1 MLNVYLPEGDLMD
14 SKENKDALS
23 EKTSL
28 EAAMREGTILEAP
41 AVRCSNDFDLTV
53 DLGFASGVM
62 KRNEVALTD
71 GEEVKDI
78 AVITRVGKPVC
89 FKVIGKGEDDDGNLF
104 YRLSRRA
111 AQEECRQ
118 NYLDTLLPGDVIR
131 AKVTH
136 LEAFGAFCDIGCGVP
151 ALLPID
157 AISVSRISHPK
168 DRLSVGQEMDVVVK
182 SIERSAFGSVTRVY
196 VTRKELLGTWEE
208 NASLFEAG
216 QTVVGIVRSME
227 SYGIFVELAPN
238 LAGLAEFRSDISV
251 GQAVAVYIKSIL
263 PERMKIKLVI
273 VDPYRGIPKK
283 NGAGQIAPSMIGVT
297 HLSRWVYSPAE
308 CQKLVMTEFD
318 F

>member
-1 MLNVYLPEGDLMD
+1 MTE
-14 SKENKDALS
+14 
-23 EKTSL
+23 T
-28 EAAMREGTILEAP
+28 
-41 AVRCSNDFDLTV
+41 F
-53 DLGFASGVM
+53 
-62 KRNEVALTD
+62 
-71 GEEVKDI
+71 
-78 AVITRVGKPVC
+78 
-89 FKVIGKGEDDDGNLF
+89 F

-283 NGAGQIAPSMIGVT
+283 SGAGQIAPSMIGVT